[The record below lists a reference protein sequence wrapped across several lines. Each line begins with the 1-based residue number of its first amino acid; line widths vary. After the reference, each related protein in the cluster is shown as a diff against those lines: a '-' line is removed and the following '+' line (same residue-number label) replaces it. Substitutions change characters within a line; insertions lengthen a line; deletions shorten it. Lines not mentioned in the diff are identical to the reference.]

1 MTENHTHDGL
11 VYRIHDEPVVE
22 TTDQEAAA
30 AARDLGYRVEEVS
43 PTNV

>member
-1 MTENHTHDGL
+1 MTENQTRDSP

-30 AARDLGYRVEEVS
+30 AARDLGYRVEEV
-43 PTNV
+43 TADGE